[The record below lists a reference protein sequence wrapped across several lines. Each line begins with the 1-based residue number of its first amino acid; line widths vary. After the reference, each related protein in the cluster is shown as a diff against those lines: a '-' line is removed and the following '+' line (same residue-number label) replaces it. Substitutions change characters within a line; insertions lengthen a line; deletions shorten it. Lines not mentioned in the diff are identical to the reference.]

1 MTSIAL
7 TASICASASEAARL
21 VAVFMLVSLD
31 LSRSRFGPLGLLL
44 GMTHRGA
51 GRASD
56 GQILYSEHPS
66 TRFACSSPHSAN
78 IDRLKVEQY
87 YGGNLARVQPDCAGE
102 KELFARGNCSVDP
115 PPGAG
120 HDPAHQKSENQ
131 GEKWPAS
138 TTAIPSNTMTAPG
151 SCWARTATPT
161 SSR

>member
-51 GRASD
+51 ERASD

-102 KELFARGNCSVDP
+102 KELFARGNWSVDP
-115 PPGAG
+115 PQGAG
-120 HDPAHQKSENQ
+120 HDPPIKNQKTKVRNGPHRLQ
-131 GEKWPAS
+131 
-138 TTAIPSNTMTAPG
+138 
-151 SCWARTATPT
+151 R
-161 SSR
+161 SRQTQ

>member
-7 TASICASASEAARL
+7 TASTCASASDAAGL

-102 KELFARGNCSVDP
+102 KELFARGNWSVDP
-115 PPGAG
+115 LQGAG
-120 HDPAHQKSENQ
+120 HDRLIEKQKTKVRN
-131 GEKWPAS
+131 GPH
-138 TTAIPSNTMTAPG
+138 
-151 SCWARTATPT
+151 
-161 SSR
+161 

>member
-102 KELFARGNCSVDP
+102 KELFARGNWSVDP
-115 PPGAG
+115 PQGAG
-120 HDPAHQKSENQ
+120 HDPPIKNQKTKVRNGPHRLQ
-131 GEKWPAS
+131 
-138 TTAIPSNTMTAPG
+138 
-151 SCWARTATPT
+151 R
-161 SSR
+161 SRQTQ